1 MLARRTI
8 LAALAAAALAMLQPA
23 GPAWAAPEAAFR
35 QFIEALWPEAQAAGV
50 SRAVFDRAFR
60 RVEPDLSLP
69 DLILPGKPKSAVKGQ
84 AEFVKPPQAYV
95 DRRQI
100 ERLSG
105 RGKDFMAKNAKAL
118 ERIEREIGVER
129 HVVMGIW
136 GRETAFGSHRLR
148 HYAVQALATQ
158 AYLGRRKDMF
168 RGELIHALKMLQ
180 DGVIAIE
187 NMRSSWAGALGQ
199 TQFMPSEFYL
209 YAYDLDRDGRK
220 DIWNSVED
228 GLASAA
234 NQLKGKGWV
243 TGLPWGFEV
252 VLPGNVDCAHEG
264 PPGERSI
271 AEWVKL
277 GVKRADGKPVAPEL
291 MSQTAYMMSP
301 GGTHGPIFLVTQ
313 NFKVIRLYNTS
324 DLYALFVGHLADR
337 IAGGG
342 DFVTPWKGIGQL
354 PTAEISET
362 QERLKKLGYAI
373 SIVDGM
379 IGSNTRRQIGLYQ
392 RASGGPVDCWPSQ
405 RTLQRLRT
413 ASSAD

>member
-1 MLARRTI
+1 
-8 LAALAAAALAMLQPA
+8 MLQPA